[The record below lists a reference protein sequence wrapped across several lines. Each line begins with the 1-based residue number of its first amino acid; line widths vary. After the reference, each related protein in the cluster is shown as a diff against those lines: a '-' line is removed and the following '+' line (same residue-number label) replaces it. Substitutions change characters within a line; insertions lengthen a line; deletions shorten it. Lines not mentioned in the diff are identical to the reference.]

1 MVYAYDRNIQ
11 MPTKDLYDTQIMAM
25 AVAAAKDEYE
35 KAEKRLDD
43 LNKLYGDFYSPS
55 DVDMQ
60 NWQTYVVSPIKD
72 KLDELYAKGID
83 PTRSAEGRAILAKA
97 SRDLPY
103 DTINRLKQG
112 AAIGQEYLKNMAKLQ
127 AQGLYNPD
135 YEERYLG
142 YDIRNWDTLKNGVW
156 NRYSPDPVPSLQD
169 ATVDW
174 YKNRTARTITP
185 EEMQALAA
193 QGYSYDPN
201 MDYTGWLESD
211 ALHVA
216 GENVPGFAGTQ
227 VGGYYADLARQEVM
241 QRAAAEGRDP
251 KTITQDEVDSQ
262 LARNIATANRQF
274 LIAPVGKANPFALAD
289 YKAAKSVSAY
299 RQKLAAKAQADGD
312 SPNPYEQSY
321 ARDIYTTSLGKI
333 FGDDAYTASYRI
345 EDGSYGKKIFSRERE
360 ILKHYN
366 FDIDKSIAAHTSYGN
381 YKSNAV
387 MIGIPLGGNV
397 KIGQKTL
404 ALSSSS
410 QFAKASLGQKKI
422 YDAADLTF
430 NNAGYSRSKKDRNEQ
445 QQQNKKTIGDAQYYT
460 VTDEVVG
467 QYEKNG
473 QYKTYTKV
481 IGDNG
486 SIGYVPLGVNSNR
499 KSAGATFSNG
509 IEDRRQ
515 DLGYDK
521 MKITSMKQ
529 RDLVA
534 TKLYTKQGSSNNN
547 GALEP
552 EMTDEDIDDLDAE

>member
-156 NRYSPDPVPSLQD
+156 NRLSPDPVPSLQD

-174 YKNRTARTITP
+174 YKNRTARQITP

-193 QGYSYDPN
+193 QGYSYDPMMN
-201 MDYTGWLESD
+201 YKGWLESD

-251 KTITQDEVDSQ
+251 KTITQDEINSQ
-262 LARNIATANRQF
+262 LAKNIAAANRQF
-274 LIAPVGKANPFALAD
+274 LIMPTGELDPRALDDYRTANDIKAHRQ
-289 YKAAKSVSAY
+289 KAAITAYYSNSGGGSGNGSYAEAPYRTKTRVFNEKLANLLGVDVTVVDDISKNGKFVHDRIIENQTSLASRYTNPDDLITSLSTEDSREYIAHMLGLKQVDDTDKQNNMYTMSKQELRHIVDANYIANRVKTSNPVLEAIQPKDYATTAMRGRLKSAY
-299 RQKLAAKAQADGD
+299 RNELKVEPTGRIITYLDKQDNVIKMRAELEIIGGGGRSGEIVYAD
-312 SPNPYEQSY
+312 
-321 ARDIYTTSLGKI
+321 LGNESTKV
-333 FGDDAYTASYRI
+333 
-345 EDGSYGKKIFSRERE
+345 DGSNNPVGINETLSTGRNYDYEKLDKEKSS
-360 ILKHYN
+360 N
-366 FDIDKSIAAHTSYGN
+366 QTKSILTSW
-381 YKSNAV
+381 
-387 MIGIPLGGNV
+387 
-397 KIGQKTL
+397 
-404 ALSSSS
+404 
-410 QFAKASLGQKKI
+410 
-422 YDAADLTF
+422 
-430 NNAGYSRSKKDRNEQ
+430 
-445 QQQNKKTIGDAQYYT
+445 
-460 VTDEVVG
+460 
-467 QYEKNG
+467 
-473 QYKTYTKV
+473 
-481 IGDNG
+481 
-486 SIGYVPLGVNSNR
+486 NR
-499 KSAGATFSNG
+499 
-509 IEDRRQ
+509 Q
-515 DLGYDK
+515 
-521 MKITSMKQ
+521 
-529 RDLVA
+529 
-534 TKLYTKQGSSNNN
+534 
-547 GALEP
+547 
-552 EMTDEDIDDLDAE
+552 